1 MEVVKNEFIMKLQA
15 RIREEQMLWINK
27 NGVKKII
34 NRAEKILKENKYQ
47 QLNNEDKIK
56 FL

>member
-34 NRAEKILKENKYQ
+34 NRAEKILKENNY
-47 QLNNEDKIK
+47 
-56 FL
+56 

>member
-1 MEVVKNEFIMKLQA
+1 MDVVKNEFKMKLLA

>member
-1 MEVVKNEFIMKLQA
+1 MDVVKNEFKMKLLA

-34 NRAEKILKENKYQ
+34 NRAEKISKENKY
-47 QLNNEDKIK
+47 
-56 FL
+56 

>member
-1 MEVVKNEFIMKLQA
+1 
-15 RIREEQMLWINK
+15 MLWINK

-34 NRAEKILKENKYQ
+34 NRAEKILKENKFQ
-47 QLNNEDKIK
+47 FLINDEQRNK